1 MAPVVTPKK
10 EISVERKLINIQTLM
25 GTIVAKEEE
34 DFVKQLALDELKRLG
49 NEINVFVRNNEDDD
63 TEARKK
69 TEKILLQE
77 EKDADKQS
85 E

>member
-1 MAPVVTPKK
+1 MNNKLGTYVSQLMTTVVDKD
-10 EISVERKLINIQTLM
+10 SS
-25 GTIVAKEEE
+25 
-34 DFVKQLALDELKRLG
+34 DFVKQLALDELKRLAH
-49 NEINVFVRNNEDDD
+49 EVNVFVRNNEEDD

-85 E
+85 K

>member
-1 MAPVVTPKK
+1 MSNTN
-10 EISVERKLINIQTLM
+10 KLGSYIQTLM
-25 GTIVAKEEE
+25 GTIVAKDED
-34 DFVKQLALDELKRLG
+34 DFVKQLALDELKRLA
-49 NEINVFVRNNEDDD
+49 NEVNVFVRNNEEDD

-85 E
+85 K

>member
-1 MAPVVTPKK
+1 MSNTN
-10 EISVERKLINIQTLM
+10 KLGSYIQTLM

>member
-1 MAPVVTPKK
+1 MSNTN
-10 EISVERKLINIQTLM
+10 KLGPYIQQLM
-25 GTIVAKEEE
+25 GTIVEKDEE
-34 DFVKQLALDELKRLG
+34 DFVTQLALDELKRLS
-49 NEINVFVRNNEDDD
+49 NEINVFIRNNEDDD

>member
-1 MAPVVTPKK
+1 MSNTN
-10 EISVERKLINIQTLM
+10 KLGSYIQTLM
-25 GTIVAKEEE
+25 GTIVAKDED
-34 DFVKQLALDELKRLG
+34 DFVKQLALDELKRLA
-49 NEINVFVRNNEDDD
+49 NEVNVFVRNNEEDD
-63 TEARKK
+63 TEARQK